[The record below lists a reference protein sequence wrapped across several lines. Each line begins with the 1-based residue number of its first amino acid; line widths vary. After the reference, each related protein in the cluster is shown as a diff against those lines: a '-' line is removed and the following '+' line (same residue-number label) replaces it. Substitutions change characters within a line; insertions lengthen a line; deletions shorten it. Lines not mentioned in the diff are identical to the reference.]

1 MAKARNMKLILCL
14 FEQLSG
20 LKINFH
26 KSEVFCFGKAKDEEH
41 TYKQLFGCEL
51 GALPFSYL
59 RIPIHHRKL
68 SNKEWKCIEERIEKN
83 SAAGRAS

>member
-1 MAKARNMKLILCL
+1 MGAIAALWVIH
-14 FEQLSG
+14 

-26 KSEVFCFGKAKDEEH
+26 KSELFCFGKAKDEEH
-41 TYKQLFGCEL
+41 TYRQLFGCEL

-59 RIPIHHRKL
+59 GILIHHRKL

-83 SAAGRAS
+83 SAARRAS